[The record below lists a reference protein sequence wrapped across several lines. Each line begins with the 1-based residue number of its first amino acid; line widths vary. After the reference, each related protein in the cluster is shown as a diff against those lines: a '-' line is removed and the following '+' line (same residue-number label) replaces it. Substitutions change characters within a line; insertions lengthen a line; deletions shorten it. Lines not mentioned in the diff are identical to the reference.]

1 MTTRSQNPP
10 DPIKPPVVSAELNPF
25 VFPRSSDEQVRGSRI
40 LVIDDEDATVMSIES
55 QLRRAGF
62 QSIEGITDSG
72 QVLERARSWEPGLI
86 LLDLRVRPVNGLEV
100 LRQLRKD
107 AVTSDVPVIITS
119 SVVNEL
125 TTVTALNLGATDFLY
140 KPVRAGELV
149 ARARNALSE
158 KVFRDLANQKT
169 RQLESDLLSDPLTG
183 IANRRA
189 FEYEIKRR
197 LNDWVRH
204 RTPVSL
210 AMIDVDQFKPVNDRM
225 GHQYGDEALQAVA
238 SSIVAATRSMD
249 LVARYGGDEFAV
261 IMPTSSAHDAREAC
275 ERMRERVE
283 GLGLAGGHDVAMSV
297 SLGVSTTMAGDDP
310 QRLIERAD
318 AALYAAKR
326 NGRNRSYFNDGNE
339 SRPASTLTPTAI
351 EPLDVQPEARK
362 TPDSTT
368 IAIVD
373 DEPSTILTAKKYLK
387 EAGYAEFHEVT
398 DATKAFDLIKSELPD
413 VVMLDI
419 HMPVVGGLEIL
430 ERLRADPKTHNV
442 PVLIFTSDRKSD
454 AKVHALNLGATDFL
468 NKPIDP
474 SELLARVNNTLL
486 VKGRMDDLAIQ
497 SQRLEVQ
504 VRERTLELD
513 ATRREAIQ
521 CLARAAELRDDQT
534 GQHVIRVGKYARII
548 AEGLDFSPSQAE
560 WLELAAQLHDVGK
573 IGIPDSVLRK
583 EGPLDDEEYRLIK
596 THCRTGEEIIRK
608 EEEHRGQAPVPGAHT
623 QFGIQVFAD
632 CHSPLMRMAAA
643 IAATHHEKWDGSGY
657 PAGLEGDQIPLEGRI
672 TAVADV
678 FDALS
683 TRRPYKEALPLEQ
696 CFEILEEGRGGH
708 FDPRV
713 LTAFF
718 DRKEEVIRTYR
729 KFADG

>member
-1 MTTRSQNPP
+1 MTIRSQNSTE
-10 DPIKPPVVSAELNPF
+10 PIETPIVSPELNPF
-25 VFPRSSDEQVRGSRI
+25 VFPRPSDEAVRNSRI
-40 LVIDDEDATVMSIES
+40 LVVDDEVATVDSIES

-62 QSIEGITDSG
+62 VSVEGLTNSEH
-72 QVLERARSWEPGLI
+72 VLEKARQWKPGLI
-86 LLDLRVRPVNGLEV
+86 LLDLRLRPVNGLEV
-100 LRQLRKD
+100 LRHLRKD
-107 AVTSDVPVIITS
+107 EITNDVPVIIVS

-158 KVFRDLANQKT
+158 KVFRDLANEKT
-169 RQLESDLLSDPLTG
+169 RQLESDLLSDPLTQV
-183 IANRRA
+183 ANRRA
-189 FEYEIKRR
+189 FEYEITRR
-197 LNDWVRH
+197 LSDWARH

-210 AMIDVDQFKPVNDRM
+210 AMIDVDDFKAINDRM

-238 SSIVAATRSMD
+238 NAVVASTRSMD

-261 IMPTSSAHDAREAC
+261 IMPTSGPHEAREAC
-275 ERMRERVE
+275 ERMRQRVE
-283 GLGLAGGHDVAMSV
+283 DLGIGGVREIAFSV
-297 SLGVSTTMAGDDP
+297 SVGVSTAMAGDKP
-310 QRLIERAD
+310 QTLMQRAD
-318 AALYAAKR
+318 AALYEAKR
-326 NGRNRSYFNDGNE
+326 DGRNRSYFNDGTA
-339 SRPASTLTPTAI
+339 SRPATTLKQTPI
-351 EPLDVQPEARK
+351 QPLDVQRDARK
-362 TPDSTT
+362 SPELTT

-387 EAGYAEFHEVT
+387 EAGYANFLEVT
-398 DATKAFDLIKSELPD
+398 DATKAFDVIQSEMPD
-413 VVMLDI
+413 IVMLDI

-430 ERLRADPKTHNV
+430 ERLREDRRTSNV

-486 VKGRMDDLAIQ
+486 VKARMDDLA
-497 SQRLEVQ
+497 SHSERLEGQ
-504 VRERTLELD
+504 VHERTIELE

-548 AEGLDFSPSQAE
+548 AEGLGFSSTQAE

-583 EGPLDDEEYRLIK
+583 EGPLDDDEYRLIK
-596 THCRTGEEIIRK
+596 THCRTGEEIIRREGDESK
-608 EEEHRGQAPVPGAHT
+608 EERLAGVHT
-623 QFGIQVFAD
+623 QSGMQVFRD
-632 CHSPLMRMAAA
+632 CHSPLMRMAAS

-657 PAGLEGDQIPLEGRI
+657 PAGLKGNDIPIEGRI

-683 TRRPYKEALPLEQ
+683 TRRPYKEAIPLLQ

-718 DRKEEVIRTYR
+718 DRREEVIRTFQH
-729 KFADG
+729 FADS

>member
-1 MTTRSQNPP
+1 MTTRSQNPTESIET
-10 DPIKPPVVSAELNPF
+10 PIVSAELNPF
-25 VFPRSSDEQVRGSRI
+25 VFPRSSDEAVRGSRI
-40 LVIDDEDATVMSIES
+40 LVVDDEAATVASIDA

-62 QSIEGITDSG
+62 LNVEGLTDSET
-72 QVLERARSWEPGLI
+72 VLQKARAWQPGLI
-86 LLDLRVRPVNGLEV
+86 LLDLRIRPINGLEV

-107 AVTSDVPVIITS
+107 EVTSDVPVIIVS

-158 KVFRDLANQKT
+158 KVFRDLSSEKT

-189 FEYEIKRR
+189 FEYEITRR
-197 LNDWVRH
+197 LSDWARH
-204 RTPVSL
+204 RTPVAL
-210 AMIDVDQFKPVNDRM
+210 AMIDIDEFKSINDRM
-225 GHQYGDEALQAVA
+225 GHQYGDEALFAVSNA
-238 SSIVAATRSMD
+238 IVSATRSMD

-261 IMPTSSAHDAREAC
+261 IMPTSGPHDAREAC
-275 ERMRERVE
+275 ERMRQAVEDLRV
-283 GLGLAGGHDVAMSV
+283 GGGREVACSV
-297 SLGVSTTMAGDDP
+297 SIGVSTAVAGDNSEN
-310 QRLIERAD
+310 LIERAD

-326 NGRNRSYFNDGNE
+326 NGRNRSYLNNGSENL
-339 SRPASTLTPTAI
+339 PASAMTPTAI
-351 EPLDVQPEARK
+351 RPLEVRRDARK
-362 TPDSTT
+362 TPESTT

-387 EAGYAEFHEVT
+387 DAGYSNFHEVT
-398 DATKAFDLIKSELPD
+398 DATKAFDVIKSEQPD
-413 VVMLDI
+413 IVMLDI

-430 ERLRADPKTHNV
+430 ERLRADQTTHNI

-486 VKGRMDDLAIQ
+486 VKARIDDLASH
-497 SQRLEVQ
+497 SQHLEGQ
-504 VRERTLELD
+504 VHERTIELE

-548 AEGLDFSPSQAE
+548 AEGLDFTSQQAE

-583 EGPLDDEEYRLIK
+583 EGPLDDDEYRLIK

-608 EEEHRGQAPVPGAHT
+608 DENGVAIEGAPGVHT
-623 QFGIQVFAD
+623 QFGVRVFED
-632 CHSPLMRMAAA
+632 CYSPLMRMAAA
-643 IAATHHEKWDGSGY
+643 IAATHHEKWDGTGY
-657 PAGLEGDQIPLEGRI
+657 PAGLKG
-672 TAVADV
+672 
-678 FDALS
+678 
-683 TRRPYKEALPLEQ
+683 K
-696 CFEILEEGRGGH
+696 
-708 FDPRV
+708 
-713 LTAFF
+713 
-718 DRKEEVIRTYR
+718 
-729 KFADG
+729 